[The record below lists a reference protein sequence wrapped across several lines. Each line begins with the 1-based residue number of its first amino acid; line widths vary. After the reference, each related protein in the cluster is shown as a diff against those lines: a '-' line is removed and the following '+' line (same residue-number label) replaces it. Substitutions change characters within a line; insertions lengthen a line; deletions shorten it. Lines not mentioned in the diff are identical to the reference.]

1 MLRLNLRKHAVLPL
15 REGGKKKPG
24 TCVPGFK
31 ERQRRDATGTAWGR
45 MPQPLVIMERGRG

>member
-45 MPQPLVIMERGRG
+45 MPQALVIMERGRG